1 MTQKYY
7 DYHMHS
13 LVSMDS
19 SMDMSDACAQA
30 VRMGMSGICFTEH
43 QDYFSDHAAKNS
55 RGHVEIDMDFYD
67 RQIRLVQ
74 AQYGNRLSICQG
86 VELGLQDCNVEEVR
100 AFLSQHSF
108 DYIIGSVHTI
118 ERKEISTGAF
128 YEGKTKDAAYAAY
141 FRAVYDMIMTQP
153 IFHCLGHL
161 DLVRR
166 YKGYGDN
173 AIDYNKFSILI
184 DEILRALIE
193 RGKGLEVNTAGIRYG
208 VGSMHPDMPIL
219 KRYRQLGG
227 EIITCGSDAHRR
239 DHVAMDIKEAYALLK
254 ECGFTYVSRF
264 VGGKEE
270 KIPLK

>member
-1 MTQKYY
+1 MSQNYY

-19 SMDMSDACAQA
+19 SMNMADACEQA
-30 VRMGMSGICFTEH
+30 VRMDMSGICFTEH
-43 QDYFSDHAAKNS
+43 QDFFSDHAAKNS

-67 RQIRLVQ
+67 RQIETAR
-74 AQYGNRLSICQG
+74 AQYGDRLAICQG
-86 VELGLQDCNVEEVR
+86 VELGLQDCNSEEVR
-100 AFLSQHSF
+100 GFLAQRSF

-118 ERKEISTGAF
+118 GRKEISTGAF
-128 YEGKTKDAAYAAY
+128 YAGKTKDEAYTAY
-141 FRAVYDMIMTQP
+141 FQAVYDMIVTQP
-153 IFHCLGHL
+153 VFHCLGHL

-166 YKGYGDN
+166 HKGYGDN
-173 AIDYNKFSILI
+173 TIDYDKFGAVI
-184 DEILRALIE
+184 DEILRALIK

-219 KRYRQLGG
+219 KRYRALGG
-227 EIITCGSDAHRR
+227 EIITCGSDAHRA
-239 DHVAMDIKEAYALLK
+239 DHVAMNIKEAYALLK